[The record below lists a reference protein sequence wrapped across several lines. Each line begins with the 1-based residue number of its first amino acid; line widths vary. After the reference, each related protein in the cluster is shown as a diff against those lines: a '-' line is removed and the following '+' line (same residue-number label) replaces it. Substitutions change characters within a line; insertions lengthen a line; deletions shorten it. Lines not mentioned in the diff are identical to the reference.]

1 MNINQTVVQ
10 RFLDPELLNVSKVYE
25 TTSDGKLQVKFLSN
39 STFKFSQVKDIINLL
54 SHLDS
59 YTKFSQVDSI
69 IKTSVEVGT
78 NQVVFNMWVDDVNL
92 DPFFNGNKEG
102 HFYKEM
108 LKIVKPFITI

>member
-10 RFLDPELLNVSKVYE
+10 RFLDTELLNVSKVYE

-69 IKTSVEVGT
+69 IKTSVEVET
-78 NQVVFNMWVDDVNL
+78 NQVIFNMWVDDVNL
-92 DPFFNGNKEG
+92 DPFFGGNKECRD
-102 HFYKEM
+102 YKEM
-108 LKIVKPFITI
+108 LKMVKPFIV